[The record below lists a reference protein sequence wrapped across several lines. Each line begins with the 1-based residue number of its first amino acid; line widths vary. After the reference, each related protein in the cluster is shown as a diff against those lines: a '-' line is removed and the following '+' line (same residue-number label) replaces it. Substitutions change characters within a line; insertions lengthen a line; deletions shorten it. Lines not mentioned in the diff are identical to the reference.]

1 MTIILNNNQVKGD
14 IRLINNSCLIVNL
27 QLNYQQFTQII
38 EHKDKTFNIL
48 IINKVKPILLKR
60 CVKCA
65 WGYVNKEGYT
75 NMQINYW
82 ESELINIDEYR
93 DIIINNL
100 IKNNYENI

>member
-1 MTIILNNNQVKGD
+1 MTIILNGEQVKGN
-14 IRLINNSCLIVNL
+14 IRLISKGELCEVANL
-27 QLNYQQFTQII
+27 QLNYQQFTQIT
-38 EHKDKTFNIL
+38 ECKDKTFNIL

-82 ESELINIDEYR
+82 ESELVNIDEYR
-93 DIIINNL
+93 DIL
-100 IKNNYENI
+100 IDNFI

>member
-27 QLNYQQFTQII
+27 QLNYQQFTQIK
-38 EHKDKTFNIL
+38 ECKDKTFNIL
-48 IINKVKPILLKR
+48 INNKEKPILLKR

>member
-1 MTIILNNNQVKGD
+1 ML
-14 IRLINNSCLIVNL
+14 
-27 QLNYQQFTQII
+27 
-38 EHKDKTFNIL
+38 
-48 IINKVKPILLKR
+48 
-60 CVKCA
+60 
-65 WGYVNKEGYT
+65 KEGYT